1 MTSRW
6 GLLTNH
12 ALVLI
17 NVIEHPRSTLRDIA
31 AAVGITERATLS
43 ILRALE
49 ADAIIGRRKEGRRN
63 VYTVDVEALLAYR
76 AHAPYSIEQLA
87 SALFV
92 LSGRN
97 YFGCSRMGIGHLT
110 DGGRVIQAAACE
122 EAWARSQL
130 RASDQSESRKRRDRC
145 DSRSELAL
153 PVRSALRPRSEL
165 LEHCCPRVRTDR
177 LTTCSRPARRYH
189 HIGHETSSETSEQS
203 PIQHVAPAGAVRDT
217 EELDDHVQN
226 RSRGQR

>member
-31 AAVGITERATLS
+31 AAVGVTERATLS

-63 VYTVDVEALLAYR
+63 VYTVDVEALLAHR
-76 AHAPYSIEQLA
+76 AQSPYSIEQLA

-92 LSGRN
+92 LSGRIP
-97 YFGCSRMGIGHLT
+97 G
-110 DGGRVIQAAACE
+110 A
-122 EAWARSQL
+122 
-130 RASDQSESRKRRDRC
+130 
-145 DSRSELAL
+145 AL
-153 PVRSALRPRSEL
+153 PPGMQLASHAIEPSIAGEPVIPNTIIA
-165 LEHCCPRVRTDR
+165 
-177 LTTCSRPARRYH
+177 A
-189 HIGHETSSETSEQS
+189 ET
-203 PIQHVAPAGAVRDT
+203 AVDA
-217 EELDDHVQN
+217 
-226 RSRGQR
+226 S